1 MISPSV
7 GWQLRERFP
16 SVGCQTVSLN
26 GHPAFF
32 TSTKKEDKLV
42 LDAGKTHPELI
53 HLNRTRATFLDT
65 ELGQR
70 VVEPENPELVIFGLE
85 LKQPLQSDLA
95 TVPAVG

>member
-26 GHPAFF
+26 GHPAFL

-42 LDAGKTHPELI
+42 LDAGKTCMVI

-70 VVEPENPELVIFGLE
+70 VVDPENPELVIIDLE
-85 LKQPLQSDLA
+85 LKQPLPSDLA
-95 TVPAVG
+95 TVPRV